1 MEDRRR
7 KTEVDWLA
15 DKAAKVPDEEFLV
28 AGDEHFTYSEVAERV
43 ADRVAVLGDRTGSQ
57 IVVKPRVDIESVVEL
72 LAVPKT
78 GATVVVVAPER
89 PDTDSLIDQAL
100 SDRRPAHT
108 ILFTSGSSG
117 APKGVRLSADNWQ
130 TAVRASAEHLG
141 HRPGQRWLCVLPLHH
156 VGGLSI
162 IYRALFAGGAVVLES
177 DPDLAARWLDRVEWA
192 SLVPTQLYRILSKRT
207 DSFTSSP
214 RVLLGGGPADSLLVE
229 RGLAAGLEVLGTF
242 GMTETT
248 SQVATAQQP
257 GGPLMPL
264 PGVSIQVDATGR
276 IRVRGS
282 TVMLGYVGE
291 EELDGEFLTSDQGR
305 VHPDGS
311 LQVLGRV
318 DRVIITG
325 GEKVDPSPVEALVA
339 GQRGVSEVAVLG
351 IPDAEWGE
359 RVVAIFVGDAQPSD
373 LVAALHSRLPSFAI
387 PKQWV
392 RVGALPRT
400 GLGKVD
406 MTAAIA
412 LFNRTTPDASV

>member
-1 MEDRRR
+1 LGE
-7 KTEVDWLA
+7 KTGTQ
-15 DKAAKVPDEEFLV
+15 LV
-28 AGDEHFTYSEVAERV
+28 VMPGLDVA
-43 ADRVAVLGDRTGSQ
+43 
-57 IVVKPRVDIESVVEL
+57 SVVEL
-72 LAVPKT
+72 LAVPMT
-78 GATVVVVAPER
+78 GATTVVVAPGR

-117 APKGVRLSADNWQ
+117 EPKGVRLSSANWE
-130 TAVRASAEHLG
+130 AAARSSVDHLG
-141 HRPGQRWLCVLPLHH
+141 HGLGQRWLCVLPLHH

-162 IYRALFAGGAVVLES
+162 IYRALFSGGAVVLES
-177 DPDLAARWLDRVEWA
+177 DPDIAARWLDRVEWA

-214 RVLLGGGPADSLLVE
+214 RVLLGGGPADSVLVE

-248 SQVATAQQP
+248 SQIATAQRP

-264 PGVSIQVDATGR
+264 PGVDIEVDDTSRIQV
-276 IRVRGS
+276 RGA

-291 EELDGEFLTSDQGR
+291 EELYGEFLTSDRGR
-305 VHPDGS
+305 IHSDGS
-311 LQVLGRV
+311 LQVLGRA

-325 GEKVDPSPVEALVA
+325 GEKVDPSSVESLVA

-351 IPDAEWGE
+351 IPDPEWGE
-359 RVVAIFVGDAQPSD
+359 RVVAIFVGDAHPAE
-373 LVAALHSRLPSFAI
+373 LAAALRPSLPAYAI

-392 RVGALPRT
+392 RVEALPRT
-400 GLGKVD
+400 DLGKVD
-406 MTAAIA
+406 ISAAIA

>member
-1 MEDRRR
+1 M
-7 KTEVDWLA
+7 DWLA
-15 DKAAKVPDEEFLV
+15 DRVAQIPDEEFLV
-28 AGDEHFTYSEVAERV
+28 AGDAHFTYSEVAERV
-43 ADRVAVLGDRTGSQ
+43 SSRAAALGDRTGTQ
-57 IVVKPRVDIESVVEL
+57 LVVKPRVDVESVVEL
-72 LAVPKT
+72 LAVPMT
-78 GATVVVVAPER
+78 GATAVVVAPER
-89 PDTDSLIDQAL
+89 PDTDSLIDQTL

-117 APKGVRLSADNWQ
+117 EPKGVRLSSDNWQ
-130 TAVRASAEHLG
+130 AAARASVEHLG
-141 HRPGQRWLCVLPLHH
+141 HRPGQRWLCVLPLYH

-162 IYRALFAGGAVVLES
+162 IYRALFSGGAVVLES
-177 DPDLAARWLDRVEWA
+177 KPDMAARWLDRVEWA
-192 SLVPTQLYRILSKRT
+192 SLVPTQLYRILSNRT

-229 RGLAAGLEVLGTF
+229 RGLAAGLEVFATF

-248 SQVATAQQP
+248 SQVATAQRP

-264 PGVSIQVDATGR
+264 PGVSIQVDATSR
-276 IRVRGS
+276 IRVQGP

-291 EELDGEFLTSDQGR
+291 KELDGKFLTSDRGR

-311 LQVLGRV
+311 LEVLGRV

-325 GEKVDPSPVEALVA
+325 GEKVDPSSVEALA
-339 GQRGVSEVAVLG
+339 ADQRGVSEVAVLG
-351 IPDAEWGE
+351 IPDPEWGE
-359 RVVAIFVGDAQPSD
+359 RVVAIFVGDAHPSD
-373 LVAALHSRLPSFAI
+373 LVAALRSSLPSFAI

-392 RVGALPRT
+392 RVEALPRT

>member
-1 MEDRRR
+1 MRR
-7 KTEVDWLA
+7 EIDWLT
-15 DKAAKVPDEEFLV
+15 DKAEQAPGETFLIQ
-28 AGDEHFTYSEVAERV
+28 GDEPLSYLEVAERV
-43 ADRVAVLGDRTGSQ
+43 ADRVAVLGDRSGTQ
-57 IVVKPRVDIESVVEL
+57 LVVKPRMDVESVVEL
-72 LAVPKT
+72 LAVPMT
-78 GATVVVVAPER
+78 GATAVVVAPER
-89 PDTDSLIDQAL
+89 PDTAFLVEQAL

-117 APKGVRLSADNWQ
+117 EPKGVRLSADNWDS
-130 TAVRASAEHLG
+130 AARASAEHLG
-141 HRPGQRWLCVLPLHH
+141 HRSGQRWLCVLPLHH

-162 IYRALFAGGAVVLES
+162 IYRALFSGGAVVLES

-214 RVLLGGGPADSLLVE
+214 RVLLGGGPADSVLIE

-264 PGVSIQVDATGR
+264 PGVDIDIDATSR

-282 TVMLGYVGE
+282 TVMLGYVGK
-291 EELDGEFLTSDQGR
+291 EELDGEFLTSDRGR
-305 VHPDGS
+305 IHPDGS

-325 GEKVDPSPVEALVA
+325 GEKVDPSSVEALVA

-351 IPDAEWGE
+351 IPDPEWGE
-359 RVVAIFVGDAQPSD
+359 RVVALLVGDAHPSD
-373 LVAALHSRLPSFAI
+373 LVAALRLSVPPFAI

-392 RVGALPRT
+392 RVGAIPRT
-400 GLGKVD
+400 DLGKFD
-406 MTAAIA
+406 MNAAIA
-412 LFNRTTPDASV
+412 LFNQTTGDASV